1 MNKVALKDVSD
12 LITKGT
18 TPSSVGCEF
27 VQDGINFIK
36 SESITGSKY
45 LNSSI
50 YEHIDE
56 ETDKKLKRSRIKE
69 GDLLFSIAGAYLG
82 KIAIVQASD
91 VPANT
96 NQAVGIVR
104 LKKEKVD
111 IDYVYYYFSQS
122 SINGYINKL
131 SSQSSQP
138 NLNLDL
144 LGKLE
149 FGLRSIDEQRKISN
163 VLSALDSKIALNNR
177 INAELEAMAKTV
189 YDYWFVQFDFPFDFA
204 QGKPSAEGK
213 PYKSSGG
220 KMVWREELK
229 REVPK
234 GWEVGTLSNLYD
246 FQYGSGNTNPDN
258 GGQYPVYGSNGIIGG
273 YDKYNSEDSPV
284 IGHIGN
290 NCGSLV
296 FAVGKHF
303 VTYNGVMCKIK
314 DGYDK
319 YFGFITL
326 QNKNLKK
333 HTRGSSQSFISYDI
347 LHSLNFILPD
357 SKTMKIFCDLINP
370 TFDKII
376 LNQQENLRLSSLRD
390 CLLPMLMNG
399 QVKVGSG
406 YEGEVES
413 LMAAEN
419 EEGYGGK

>member
-1 MNKVALKDVSD
+1 MSKWQDLEIGKAITFNPTEKLSIGQIAKKIPMDRLSVSD
-12 LITKGT
+12 RKISGFEFSTYSAGPKFRNGDTLLAKIT
-18 TPSSVGCEF
+18 PCLE
-27 VQDGINFIK
+27 N
-36 SESITGSKY
+36 
-45 LNSSI
+45 
-50 YEHIDE
+50 
-56 ETDKKLKRSRIKE
+56 
-69 GDLLFSIAGAYLG
+69 G
-82 KIAIVQASD
+82 KTA
-91 VPANT
+91 
-96 NQAVGIVR
+96 
-104 LKKEKVD
+104 KVD
-111 IDYVYYYFSQS
+111 ILGDGEVAFGSSEFIVLRENEYTINDFIYYYAKSPAFRKRAISCMEGTS
-122 SINGYINKL
+122 GRKRVNETTLKNHTLPIPDK
-131 SSQSSQP
+131 
-138 NLNLDL
+138 
-144 LGKLE
+144 E
-149 FGLRSIDEQRKISN
+149 TQRKIAN
-163 VLSALDSKIALNNR
+163 VLNSLDSKIELNNR

-204 QGKPSAEGK
+204 QGKPSADGK

-229 REVPK
+229 REVPE